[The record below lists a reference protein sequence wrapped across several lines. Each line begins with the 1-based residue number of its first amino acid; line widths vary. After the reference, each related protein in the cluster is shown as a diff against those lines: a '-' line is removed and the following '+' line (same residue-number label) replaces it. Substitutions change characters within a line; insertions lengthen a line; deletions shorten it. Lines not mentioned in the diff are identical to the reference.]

1 MYDLKPNLEP
11 GNPDGHTVLRYL
23 VETKQLPIDAA
34 IERVYQAVSKFAQE
48 YRSDQNKLMTGM
60 IVSGVFGL
68 PILFPFGVPS
78 LLIAG
83 AIAGSVFRWQ
93 ELGSMRDRL
102 KPEYS
107 VLKGSVLLE
116 QFIKWLATSLRERR
130 EQAASTGQFQ
140 PDALTPANIIAAYEH
155 TVEAVMNGEHLDNN
169 ASDPILAL
177 FVLKLRQHTNH
188 LPNWVID
195 AFRQLEQA
203 EGERALDVAKASL
216 YMWGNLEERYPSRFN
231 SNPQTPPPQIG
242 SNTKL
247 GAVDVPSSS
256 VEGEQSLGKL
266 LQVGK
271 DEVPITLPITLDEL
285 TSIGNRA
292 ISDLA
297 YTNYT
302 IIFLGTPGA
311 GKTTAKGVI
320 LGRMLQKFGKS
331 LRLYAIAMKND
342 FFGGAKVA
350 LLNQDSDSCWEILV
364 EVITELRYRA
374 SMFQGTRKAYCD
386 ANPVR
391 LILDDYVSQQKQF
404 DTVLKDKK
412 VGLPEASGRINS
424 VKFGD
429 AVDAILSEISFN
441 GRELNV
447 SAIVGTQSGNIA
459 DLTFLSSKS
468 GRAAITL
475 MILALRNTE
484 KRQGNYEVI
493 SQSINNTQ
501 LIADEDERRRLKEV
515 FPQAKE
521 LSILHQQP
529 IVLTSNSD
537 AGEYTLGIIP
547 NIVGEY
553 EEYANTPLTKPE
565 NCSNQKPN
573 QSTTKTE
580 SNREDWEQAI
590 EHLEKTWQIPTSQP
604 SEASLTDVQKKLL
617 EIIRSATKYPI
628 SFESIRKSRKW
639 EDTSPDRHTLKAELR
654 ELEKEWIKGND
665 ITGYY
670 LQD

>member
-216 YMWGNLEERYPSRFN
+216 YMWGNLEERYPHRVN
-231 SNPQTPPPQIG
+231 SNPQIG
-242 SNTKL
+242 QNTRTC
-247 GAVDVPSSS
+247 AVEVPAQP
-256 VEGEQSLGKL
+256 VQGEGEQGLGKPIPINPEIIPSPSVL
-266 LQVGK
+266 SAPTFNQTFAKAKPVPVDIALQMAQVPKSTIVAASPRVGK
-271 DEVPITLPITLDEL
+271 GVVVTMAIGHL
-285 TSIGNRA
+285 TSLHPDLEIWLLDPKDEPTERHYWALIDPDKRCHFDLRPFDLNIEEAIILFEKFLIRFNQSSSHRKLLIIDEFVMLNQKCAGSFMNRVKDFIVGICSSGETSPDQGIGRFVWV
-292 ISDLA
+292 ITQSPYVTD
-297 YTNYT
+297 
-302 IIFLGTPGA
+302 IGF
-311 GKTTAKGVI
+311 KTKAALTTFQRV
-320 LGRMLQKFGKS
+320 F
-331 LRLYAIAMKND
+331 
-342 FFGGAKVA
+342 
-350 LLNQDSDSCWEILV
+350 LLNM
-364 EVITELRYRA
+364 A
-374 SMFQGTRKAYCD
+374 SLQLYSLAASASFV
-386 ANPVR
+386 P
-391 LILDDYVSQQKQF
+391 S
-404 DTVLKDKK
+404 
-412 VGLPEASGRINS
+412 GLE
-424 VKFGD
+424 
-429 AVDAILSEISFN
+429 
-441 GRELNV
+441 
-447 SAIVGTQSGNIA
+447 
-459 DLTFLSSKS
+459 
-468 GRAAITL
+468 
-475 MILALRNTE
+475 
-484 KRQGNYEVI
+484 
-493 SQSINNTQ
+493 
-501 LIADEDERRRLKEV
+501 KEV
-515 FPQAKE
+515 
-521 LSILHQQP
+521 
-529 IVLTSNSD
+529 
-537 AGEYTLGIIP
+537 
-547 NIVGEY
+547 
-553 EEYANTPLTKPE
+553 
-565 NCSNQKPN
+565 
-573 QSTTKTE
+573 
-580 SNREDWEQAI
+580 
-590 EHLEKTWQIPTSQP
+590 
-604 SEASLTDVQKKLL
+604 EALL
-617 EIIRSATKYPI
+617 EITGRAFYYSRTNSWHPVPSYELPNVTATLPKPSTDDIEIIQPEKTHESTVEPENKALKISDDLAEPLKTIWLFCKERSDWVTAKEMYQASKSALKGKSVKQIRQLFGLLADSGYGEVDEMDGGKAKSDSASAFRAY
-628 SFESIRKSRKW
+628 
-639 EDTSPDRHTLKAELR
+639 
-654 ELEKEWIKGND
+654 
-665 ITGYY
+665 
-670 LQD
+670 